1 MVESGQHISCQD
13 VVELVTDY
21 LEAALP
27 PDETALLEQHLNFC
41 EGCVWY
47 VDQTRTTIDA
57 VGRVDTSELTDETRS
72 QLLAVFR
79 DWKRS

>member
-1 MVESGQHISCQD
+1 MADSGQHISCQD

-27 PDETALLEQHLNFC
+27 PDEAALMEQHLNFC

-47 VDQTRTTIDA
+47 VDQTRTTIEA
-57 VGRVDTSELTDETRS
+57 VGLVRTSELTDEMRPR
-72 QLLAVFR
+72 LLAVFR

>member
-1 MVESGQHISCQD
+1 MADPGQHITCQE

-27 PDETALLEQHLNFC
+27 PDEVALLEQHLNFC

-47 VDQTRTTIDA
+47 VDQMRATVET
-57 VGRVDTSELTDETRS
+57 VGRAGGPDVPDETR
-72 QLLAVFR
+72 QRLLAVFR
-79 DWKRS
+79 DWNRA

>member
-1 MVESGQHISCQD
+1 MADSGPHISCQD

-27 PDETALLEQHLNFC
+27 PEEAALMEQHLNFC

-47 VDQTRTTIDA
+47 VDQTRTTIET
-57 VGRVDTSELTDETRS
+57 VGHVATSELTDETRTR
-72 QLLAVFR
+72 LLAVFR